1 MISDE
6 VEIQLSYVLEE
17 SLQEET
23 EKAMIL
29 EQLFLGLVYDII
41 FKDIVPETEVDMEN
55 EIFEQLDNEA
65 EDLGNL
71 MINY

>member
-6 VEIQLSYVLEE
+6 VEIQLSDVLEE

-55 EIFEQLDNEA
+55 EIFE
-65 EDLGNL
+65 
-71 MINY
+71 

>member
-23 EKAMIL
+23 EKAMIS
-29 EQLFLGLVYDII
+29 E
-41 FKDIVPETEVDMEN
+41 
-55 EIFEQLDNEA
+55 
-65 EDLGNL
+65 
-71 MINY
+71 

>member
-55 EIFEQLDNEA
+55 EIFE
-65 EDLGNL
+65 
-71 MINY
+71 

>member
-29 EQLFLGLVYDII
+29 E
-41 FKDIVPETEVDMEN
+41 
-55 EIFEQLDNEA
+55 
-65 EDLGNL
+65 
-71 MINY
+71 